1 MAVCATLGVL
11 LFAGTGTGAVQA
23 LEPIQYTLRL
33 PAPAT
38 HYIDVE
44 ARLPTSRK
52 PAVELMMAVWTPGSY
67 LVREF
72 ARHVE
77 EVRASD
83 ASGHALTLEK
93 TRKNRWRVQ
102 TEFRSVAREVAGADL
117 GDFFH
122 RALETTQEL
131 DYAEMLDWYGL
142 RFAQMPDQPSVKAW
156 LGALTRADGGRLV
169 VSSVLRDSPGYVAGV
184 SAGDELLA
192 IDDFRLGTDG
202 LDAVLRRYA
211 PGDKVTVLISRR
223 DQLSRLEITLGNAP
237 PDQWMLTV
245 GPDATPVQTER
256 LEAWLGR

>member
-1 MAVCATLGVL
+1 
-11 LFAGTGTGAVQA
+11 
-23 LEPIQYTLRL
+23 
-33 PAPAT
+33 
-38 HYIDVE
+38 
-44 ARLPTSRK
+44 
-52 PAVELMMAVWTPGSY
+52 
-67 LVREF
+67 
-72 ARHVE
+72 
-77 EVRASD
+77 
-83 ASGHALTLEK
+83 
-93 TRKNRWRVQ
+93 
-102 TEFRSVAREVAGADL
+102 
-117 GDFFH
+117 
-122 RALETTQEL
+122 
-131 DYAEMLDWYGL
+131 
-142 RFAQMPDQPSVKAW
+142 VKAW